1 MRKDLLN
8 DLAIFGGQVAFE
20 QKLYVGRPNIGNRG
34 QLLKRIDS
42 ILDSRWLSNDG
53 PLVTEFE
60 QKVANY
66 VGAKHCIA
74 TCNATIALEILIRAL
89 ELRGEVIIPAFT
101 FIATAHAL
109 EWQQITPV
117 FCDIEPQQ
125 HLLDPARV
133 EQAITSRTT
142 GIIGVH
148 LWGQI
153 CDVEAL
159 SDLAKRY
166 HLKLLF
172 DAAHAFGSSYKNQK
186 VGNFG
191 NAEVFSFHATKF
203 INTLEGGA
211 VVTNDDTLA
220 RKIRLMKN
228 FGFTYWDEVSYVGTN
243 GKMNEIS
250 AAMGLT
256 SLESMEDFIG
266 INYENYKQYSQ
277 LLTRIPGIRILQYDA
292 SETNN
297 YQYIVVEIDD
307 EQTGISRDEMLQVL
321 WEENV
326 IARRYFYP
334 GCHRMEPYFSKY
346 PNSGS
351 TLPITE
357 EKSKRVL
364 VLPTGTA
371 VSSEDI
377 TVICNIIAIALAHPK
392 QLQERLRTAQAPF
405 NRPVELSVSDAHQ
418 H

>member
-1 MRKDLLN
+1 MRKALLN

-20 QKLYVGRPNIGNRG
+20 ERLYVGRPNIGNRKR
-34 QLLKRIDS
+34 LMERIDS
-42 ILDSRWLSNDG
+42 ILESRWLSNDG

-60 QKVANY
+60 QKVAKY
-66 VGAKHCIA
+66 VGVKHCIA
-74 TCNATIALEILIRAL
+74 TCNATVALEILIRAL
-89 ELRGEVIIPAFT
+89 DLQGEVIIPAFT

-117 FCDIEPQQ
+117 FCDIEPRQ
-125 HLLDPARV
+125 HLLDPSRV

-159 SDLAKRY
+159 SDIANR
-166 HLKLLF
+166 HRLKLLF
-172 DAAHAFGSSYKNQK
+172 DAAHAFGSTYKNQK

-191 NAEVFSFHATKF
+191 DAEVFSFHATKF

-211 VVTNDDTLA
+211 VVTNDDELA
-220 RKIRLMKN
+220 RKTRLMKN

-256 SLESMEDFIG
+256 SLESIQDFIA
-266 INYENYKQYSQ
+266 INYENYKRYTE
-277 LLTRIPGIRILQYDA
+277 LLAPIPGIRMLQYDTG
-292 SETNN
+292 ETNN

-307 EQTGISRDEMLQVL
+307 EQTGISRDELLQVL
-321 WEENV
+321 WEDNV
-326 IARRYFYP
+326 IARRYFHP
-334 GCHRMEPYFSKY
+334 GCHRMEPYLSKY
-346 PNSGS
+346 PNAGS
-351 TLPITE
+351 TLPVTE

-364 VLPTGTA
+364 VLPTGTT
-371 VSSEDI
+371 VCSEDI
-377 TVICNIIAIALAHPK
+377 TVICDIIAIALAHPK
-392 QLQERLRTAQAPF
+392 QLKERLRTTQPPF
-405 NRPVELSVSDAHQ
+405 NRPVEVSVADAHKN
-418 H
+418 

>member
-1 MRKDLLN
+1 MRKALLN

-20 QKLYVGRPNIGNRG
+20 ERLYVGRPNIGNRK

-66 VGAKHCIA
+66 VGVKHCIA
-74 TCNATIALEILIRAL
+74 TCNATVALEILIRAL
-89 ELRGEVIIPAFT
+89 DLRGEVIIPAFT

-109 EWQQITPV
+109 KWQQITPV

-125 HLLDPARV
+125 HLLDPSRV

-159 SDLAKRY
+159 SDIAKRY

-172 DAAHAFGSSYKNQK
+172 DAAHAFGSTHKNQN

-211 VVTNDDTLA
+211 VVTNDDELA

-256 SLESMEDFIG
+256 SLESIQDFIA
-266 INYENYKQYSQ
+266 INYENYKRYNE
-277 LLTRIPGIRILQYDA
+277 LLALIPGIRMLQYDTG
-292 SETNN
+292 ETNN

-307 EQTGISRDEMLQVL
+307 EQTGISRDELLQVL
-321 WEENV
+321 WEDNV

-334 GCHRMEPYFSKY
+334 GCHRMEPYLTDY
-346 PNSGS
+346 PNAGL

-357 EKSKRVL
+357 EKSKRVM

-371 VSSEDI
+371 VCSQDI
-377 TVICNIIAIALAHPK
+377 TVICDIIAIALAHPK

-405 NRPVELSVSDAHQ
+405 NRPVKLSAAEIEQ
-418 H
+418 

>member
-1 MRKDLLN
+1 MRKALLN

-20 QKLYVGRPNIGNRG
+20 ERLYVGRPNIGNRKR
-34 QLLKRIDS
+34 LLERIDS

-60 QKVANY
+60 QKVAKY
-66 VGAKHCIA
+66 VGVKHCIA
-74 TCNATIALEILIRAL
+74 TCNATVALEILIRAL
-89 ELRGEVIIPAFT
+89 DLQGEVIIPAFT

-117 FCDIEPQQ
+117 FCDIEPRQ
-125 HLLDPARV
+125 HLLDPSRV
-133 EQAITSRTT
+133 ERAITSRTT

-159 SDLAKRY
+159 SDIANR
-166 HLKLLF
+166 HRLKLLF
-172 DAAHAFGSSYKNQK
+172 DAAHAFGSTYKNQN

-211 VVTNDDTLA
+211 VVTNDDELA
-220 RKIRLMKN
+220 RKTRLMKN

-256 SLESMEDFIG
+256 SLESIQDFIA
-266 INYENYKQYSQ
+266 INYENYKRYTE
-277 LLTRIPGIRILQYDA
+277 LLAPIPGIRMLQYDTR
-292 SETNN
+292 ETNN

-307 EQTGISRDEMLQVL
+307 EQTGISRDELLQVL
-321 WEENV
+321 WEDNV
-326 IARRYFYP
+326 IARRYFHP
-334 GCHRMEPYFSKY
+334 GCHRMEPYLSKY
-346 PNSGS
+346 PNAGS
-351 TLPITE
+351 TLPVTE

-364 VLPTGTA
+364 ALPTGTA
-371 VSSEDI
+371 VGSEDI
-377 TVICNIIAIALAHPK
+377 KVICDIMAIALAHPK
-392 QLQERLRTAQAPF
+392 QLKERLRTTQPPF
-405 NRPVELSVSDAHQ
+405 NRPVGVSVADAHKN
-418 H
+418 